1 MEKWLDKLGCAGLD
15 HLLRNRFRANT
26 VADLTLLTDADVLE
40 ATAGLLSCPKRM
52 FLRELQKIKNI
63 FPAGL
68 EPLLTAHAS
77 IRCPMHDEE
86 DRELCKK
93 VVVCALR
100 RMIVTGTCDP
110 TTEPQQYAGH
120 AVKVFVAAGL
130 LVDGEGLRMMK
141 AGMLAGGAAMVASEE
156 ELCEAGRY
164 LALINDCYKTGE
176 SPPES
181 RDFLCK

>member
-40 ATAGLLSCPKRM
+40 ATAGLLLCPKRK
-52 FLRELQKIKNI
+52 FIRELHKIKNI

-68 EPLLTAHAS
+68 EPLLTARAS
-77 IRCPMHDEE
+77 IRFPTHDEE

-100 RMIVTGTCDP
+100 RMIVTGMCDP
-110 TTEPQQYAGH
+110 TTEPQQYAWH
-120 AVKVFVAAGL
+120 AVKAFVAAGL
-130 LVDGEGLRMMK
+130 LVDGEGLRLMK
-141 AGMLAGGAAMVASEE
+141 ADMLAGGAAMVASEE

-176 SPPES
+176 TA
-181 RDFLCK
+181 